1 MGVIKGILSET
12 IISTSQKLDIKN
24 CVEISLEN
32 FGAST
37 VYVGKYPLGAGKR
50 VIYKSSSV
58 VLDND
63 KELDIKFDSDDV
75 ANNSLYVQ
83 KITAVQFCDCLNSAN

>member
-12 IISTSQKLDIKN
+12 IVSTNQKLDIKN

-32 FGAST
+32 LGATSVT
-37 VYVGKYPLGAGKR
+37 VGKYPLGAGKR
-50 VIYKSSSV
+50 VLYKSSAV

-75 ANNSLYVQ
+75 TNNSLYVQ
-83 KITAVQFCDCLNSAN
+83 KITAVQFCNCLEPAN